1 MQGSLLIDESEF
13 VKRFPNQSGHQF
25 FLTDTPANGV
35 SGVSA
40 ALSRA
45 LQDSGFEVTPAVERL
60 SALNAVQNTYLGTFQ
75 ILGGLG
81 LLLGSAGLGV
91 VVLRNVFGGGFLWGD
106 PIVRQM
112 VMWSGFMGAAIAASQ
127 DRHISIDAL
136 TKFLKGRVK
145 DLVHVITSLFAAVVC
160 YYMAQ
165 AAWVFMQDERQ
176 SGGEL
181 ISGIPS
187 WIGLTIIPLGFWLL
201 MVHFALNAIEHA
213 GDAISPPPAEE
224 AK

>member
-1 MQGSLLIDESEF
+1 MKIL
-13 VKRFPNQSGHQF
+13 
-25 FLTDTPANGV
+25 
-35 SGVSA
+35 
-40 ALSRA
+40 RA
-45 LQDSGFEVTPAVERL
+45 LDRL
-60 SALNAVQNTYLGTFQ
+60 LVRLETV
-75 ILGGLG
+75 
-81 LLLGSAGLGV
+81 LLVIFLSLMVMLAFAQ

-145 DLVHVITSLFAAVVC
+145 DIVHVVTSLFASVVC
-160 YYMAQ
+160 YYLAR

-187 WIGLTIIPLGFWLL
+187 WIGLVIIPIGFALL
-201 MVHFALNAIEHA
+201 TIHFALVAIEHA
-213 GDAISPPPAEE
+213 GDVISPPPATEE
-224 AK
+224 GQ

>member
-1 MQGSLLIDESEF
+1 MKLL
-13 VKRFPNQSGHQF
+13 
-25 FLTDTPANGV
+25 
-35 SGVSA
+35 
-40 ALSRA
+40 RA
-45 LQDSGFEVTPAVERL
+45 LDRL
-60 SALNAVQNTYLGTFQ
+60 LVRIETVFLVIFLGAMV
-75 ILGGLG
+75 IL
-81 LLLGSAGLGV
+81 AFAQ

-187 WIGLTIIPLGFWLL
+187 WIGLAIIPVGFGLL
-201 MVHFALNAIEHA
+201 TIHFALNAIEHG
-213 GDAISPPPAEE
+213 GDAISPPPPPAAGE
-224 AK
+224 AQ